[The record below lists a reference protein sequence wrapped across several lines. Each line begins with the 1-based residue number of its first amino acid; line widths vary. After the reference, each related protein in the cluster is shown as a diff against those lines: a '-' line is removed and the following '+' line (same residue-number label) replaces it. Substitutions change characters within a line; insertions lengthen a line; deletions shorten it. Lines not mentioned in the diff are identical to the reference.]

1 MDPVTHG
8 LIGLGLS
15 AFSGNPVA
23 LTNPVSIGCAIG
35 AVVPDLDVVVKLTK
49 NDYEYIRKHR
59 GVSHSIPAL
68 LGFAFVI
75 TIGLSYFFND
85 MNVLQ
90 VFLWSFFGG
99 VSHTVFDM
107 MNSYGARLLR
117 RKRKISLLTLYD
129 PVIWS
134 LTLFLIFNRYNNIVS
149 NSIVGA
155 IFFAYIGGRYLL
167 RERARRQIIHH
178 YHLDGLEDV
187 TVLPGLKHFYKWDY
201 IVRTGEHNI
210 VGDYN
215 NLTQRFKETNRFKK
229 LDRAL
234 EELFHQS
241 NVGKHFVDW
250 SKNYHIFKVEEDN
263 KIILRAVDLRYYFNN
278 DFMHKA
284 SLEIDKTTNLIESF
298 FHPYK
303 LETRIP
309 IEEPLLVSTLA

>member
-23 LTNPVSIGCAIG
+23 LSSPVSIACAIG
-35 AVVPDLDVVVKLTK
+35 AMSPDLDIVVKFAK
-49 NDYEYIRKHR
+49 NDYEYIRQHR

-75 TIGLSYFFND
+75 TLGLGFFFVDINF
-85 MNVLQ
+85 ME
-90 VFLWSFFGG
+90 VFLWSFLGG

-117 RKRKISLLTLYD
+117 KKKKVSLLTLYD
-129 PVIWS
+129 PVIWI
-134 LTLFLIFNRYNNIVS
+134 LTLFLIFNRVNNIVS
-149 NSIVGA
+149 NFIVGA
-155 IFFAYIGGRYLL
+155 IFLAYIGGRYLL
-167 RERARRQIIHH
+167 RERARRQIRS
-178 YHLDGLEDV
+178 YYLLDGLEDV

-201 IVRTGEHNI
+201 IVRTGEYSI

-215 NLTQRFKETNRFKK
+215 NLTQDFKETQRFKK
-229 LDRAL
+229 LDHAL
-234 EELFHQS
+234 EELFQQS
-241 NVGKHFVDW
+241 NLGKHFLDW
-250 SKNYHIFKVEEDN
+250 SSNYHLFKVEENN
-263 KIILRAVDLRYYFNN
+263 KLILRAVDLRFYLNN
-278 DFMHKA
+278 EFMHKA
-284 SLEIDKTTNLIESF
+284 SLEIDQTSNKIESF

-309 IEEPLLVSTLA
+309 IEETLLVSMPA

>member
-8 LIGLGLS
+8 LIGLAVS

-23 LTNPVSIGCAIG
+23 LSNPISIGCALG
-35 AVVPDLDVVVKLTK
+35 AMSPDLDIVVKFAK
-49 NDYEYIRKHR
+49 NDYEYLRQHR

-68 LGFAFVI
+68 FGFAFAI
-75 TIGLSYFFND
+75 SIGLGFVYTN
-85 MNVLQ
+85 MNFME
-90 VFLWSFFGG
+90 VFSWTFLGG
-99 VSHTVFDM
+99 LSHTIFDM

-117 RKRKISLLTLYD
+117 RKRKVSLLTLYD

-134 LTLFLIFNRYNNIVS
+134 LTLFLIFNRYNGLMS
-149 NSIVGA
+149 NTIVGG

-167 RERARRQIIHH
+167 REHARKKIVAHH
-178 YHLDGLEDV
+178 HLEDLEDV

-201 IVRTGEHNI
+201 IVRTGHHSI

-215 NLTQRFKETNRFKK
+215 NLTQRFKETQRFEK
-229 LDRAL
+229 LDGAL
-234 EELFHQS
+234 EELFQQS
-241 NVGKHFVDW
+241 NLGQHFKAW
-250 SKNYHIFKVEEDN
+250 SANYHLFKVEDDD

-278 DFMHKA
+278 EFMHKA
-284 SLEIDKTTNLIESF
+284 SLEINKKTNGVESF

-309 IEEPLLVSTLA
+309 IVETLMMSAVA

>member
-8 LIGLGLS
+8 LIGLGIS

-35 AVVPDLDVVVKLTK
+35 AMAPDLDIVVKFAK
-49 NDYEYIRKHR
+49 NDYEYIRQHR

-68 LGFAFVI
+68 LGFAVAI
-75 TIGLSYFFND
+75 SLGLGFFFTDINF
-85 MNVLQ
+85 MQ
-90 VFLWSFFGG
+90 VFLWSFLGG

-117 RKRKISLLTLYD
+117 KKKKVSLLTLYD

-134 LTLFLIFNRYNNIVS
+134 ITLFLIFNRYNNIVS
-149 NSIVGA
+149 NFIVGA
-155 IFFAYIGGRYLL
+155 IFLAYIGGRYLL
-167 RERARRQIIHH
+167 RERARRQIINH
-178 YHLDGLEDV
+178 YHLDGLEGV

-201 IVRTGEHNI
+201 IVRTGDHSI

-215 NLTQRFKETNRFKK
+215 NLTQRFKETQRFTK

-241 NVGKHFVDW
+241 NIGKHFLDW
-250 SKNYHIFKVEEDN
+250 SSDYHLFKVEEDN
-263 KIILRAVDLRYYFNN
+263 KVILRAVDLRFYFNN

-284 SLEIDKTTNLIESF
+284 SLEIDRTTNMMESF

-309 IEEPLLVSTLA
+309 IEETLMASASV